1 MNLMSLVRFC
11 TLCIASGFGS
21 GFAKVA
27 PGTCGSGVAL
37 IVWWALHGTGVFGTG
52 VSGTGVSGVWSAVG
66 FVLIASVLGY
76 VSIASCLHTAAGDP
90 DPSWIVID
98 EWAGLYVALLGLA
111 PGEWPLVAC
120 AFVLFR
126 VFDAT
131 KIGPVGW
138 AENLPGAWGIM
149 ADDVVA
155 GGLAALVILIVRTI
169 V

>member
-1 MNLMSLVRFC
+1 MSLVRFC
-11 TLCIASGFGS
+11 TICTASGFGS

-37 IVWWALHGTGVFGTG
+37 LVWWALHGTGV
-52 VSGTGVSGVWSAVG
+52 SGVWAAVG
-66 FVLIASVLGY
+66 LVLVTSVCGY
-76 VSIASCLHTAAGDP
+76 VSIVSCLDTAAGDP

-126 VFDAT
+126 VFDAS

-138 AENLPGAWGIM
+138 AENMPGAWGIM